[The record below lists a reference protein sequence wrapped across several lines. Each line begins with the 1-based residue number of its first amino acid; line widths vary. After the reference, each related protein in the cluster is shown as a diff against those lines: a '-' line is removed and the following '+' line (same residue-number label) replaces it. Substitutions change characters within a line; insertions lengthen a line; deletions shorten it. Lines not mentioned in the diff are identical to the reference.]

1 MAGLSCRAGYAT
13 AYKSFSL
20 LTYKCLYM
28 CKMYYARSVVLD
40 PMWILSFG
48 ISMCYVRQRIADM
61 FYKLRQLNF
70 VKMEGMSKETAL
82 DTFNSRLTC
91 KIDCK

>member
-40 PMWILSFG
+40 PM
-48 ISMCYVRQRIADM
+48 
-61 FYKLRQLNF
+61 
-70 VKMEGMSKETAL
+70 
-82 DTFNSRLTC
+82 
-91 KIDCK
+91 